1 MNPHGV
7 VLARLRGQTGANRRQ
22 FRPAIP
28 AFNQTR
34 DEYSLKNR
42 AHPTFTDRKQHAAE
56 AKKKLLEK
64 FKTAPKLDD
73 PELAAKRA
81 EREAIAKAREARRI
95 ERERV
100 KEETKARKAAEL
112 AEREAAARAAEAA
125 EAAAREAEE
134 KAELERHIAEE
145 AAKKAE
151 RDARYAARK
160 KRKR

>member
-1 MNPHGV
+1 M
-7 VLARLRGQTGANRRQ
+7 
-22 FRPAIP
+22 PAIHP
-28 AFNQTR
+28 TKDN
-34 DEYSLKNR
+34 DSLKNT
-42 AHPTFTDRKQHAAE
+42 AHPTFADRAQHAAE

-100 KEETKARKAAEL
+100 KEETKARKAAER
-112 AEREAAARAAEAA
+112 AEREAAAIAAEAA

-134 KAELERHIAEE
+134 QLELERHIAEE

-160 KRKR
+160 NRKR

>member
-1 MNPHGV
+1 M
-7 VLARLRGQTGANRRQ
+7 LTRQQGQTGADRRRWRRA
-22 FRPAIP
+22 RPAL
-28 AFNQTR
+28 TR
-34 DEYSLKNR
+34 TKDEYSLKNY
-42 AHPTFTDRKQHAAE
+42 ANPTFADRKQSAAE

-81 EREAIAKAREARRI
+81 EREAIAKAREARRL

-100 KEETKARKAAEL
+100 KEETKVRKAAEL
-112 AEREAAARAAEAA
+112 AAKAEAA
-125 EAAAREAEE
+125 LAAEQAEIAAREAEE
-134 KAELERHIAEE
+134 KLELERHIAEE